1 MLDKF
6 IIHVLKSFMG
16 IFPAVHFTSDKKIV
30 NYLLLLVSLGVS
42 VLPKEELSALFTVI
56 NLSLYTQILRH
67 KDWVK
72 SN

>member
-1 MLDKF
+1 MYLK
-6 IIHVLKSFMG
+6 VLWEFFQRYTLLV
-16 IFPAVHFTSDKKIV
+16 IKKIV

-42 VLPKEELSALFTVI
+42 VLPKEELWAMFTVI
-56 NLSLYTQILRH
+56 NLSLRTQILRH

>member
-1 MLDKF
+1 MYLK
-6 IIHVLKSFMG
+6 VLWEFFQQYTLLV
-16 IFPAVHFTSDKKIV
+16 IKKIV

>member
-16 IFPAVHFTSDKKIV
+16 IFPAVHFTSDKKNSQLFTFTGITR
-30 NYLLLLVSLGVS
+30 GI
-42 VLPKEELSALFTVI
+42 SASKRRTIGMFTVI
-56 NLSLYTQILRH
+56 NLSLCTQILRH